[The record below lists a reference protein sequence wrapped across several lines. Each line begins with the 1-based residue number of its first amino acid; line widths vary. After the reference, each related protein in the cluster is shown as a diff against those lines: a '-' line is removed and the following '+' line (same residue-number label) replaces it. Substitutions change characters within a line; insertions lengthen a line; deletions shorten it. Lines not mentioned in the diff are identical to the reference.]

1 MATMKIQKV
10 QYFEIQT
17 ECYHSA
23 FNSERR
29 WNTKKKSNCLYSD
42 ILKCKRKTSEHN
54 ALANK
59 PNRVEQLK
67 SFNINNKGE
76 SPSKSTSSTS
86 QSQEKSLKQQIKQF
100 QQEVYYL

>member
-1 MATMKIQKV
+1 MKYKPNATTQPLTQKEGGIQ
-10 QYFEIQT
+10 
-17 ECYHSA
+17 
-23 FNSERR
+23 
-29 WNTKKKSNCLYSD
+29 KKKSNCLYSD

-86 QSQEKSLKQQIKQF
+86 QSQEKSRKQQIKQF

>member
-1 MATMKIQKV
+1 MKYKPNATTQPLTQKEGGK
-10 QYFEIQT
+10 Q
-17 ECYHSA
+17 
-23 FNSERR
+23 
-29 WNTKKKSNCLYSD
+29 KKLSNCLFSD

-59 PNRVEQLK
+59 SNTVEQLK
-67 SFNINNKGE
+67 SLSINNKGE

-86 QSQEKSLKQQIKQF
+86 QSQEKSRKQQIKQF

>member
-59 PNRVEQLK
+59 SNTVEQLK
-67 SFNINNKGE
+67 SLNINNKGE
-76 SPSKSTSSTS
+76 SPSKSTSYTS
-86 QSQEKSLKQQIKQF
+86 QSQEKSRKQQIKQF